1 MMRIYDKISDERRE
15 ELIRQVVLYKVQMK
29 LAARKLRIKYPTAKY
44 ILKRYR
50 DYKEDFPRPKALD
63 LAGYQEDISHR
74 LKPYYDFCRGITEE
88 SMPATGSYDAEK
100 LKELEKIKEEYP
112 NIQE

>member
-1 MMRIYDKISDERRE
+1 MRIYDKISDERRE

-50 DYKEDFPRPKALD
+50 DYKEDFPRPKAID
-63 LAGYQEDISHR
+63 LAGYTLTLSHR
-74 LKPYYDFCRGITEE
+74 LPSYHDFCEGITEE
-88 SMPATGSYDAEK
+88 SMPANSSSDEMETLDELQKIAE
-100 LKELEKIKEEYP
+100 EIP
-112 NIQE
+112 